1 MNRCPITYEDCGT
14 ARYSEGGLKK
24 LAPRLNNLKVF
35 PYSSAEQRREALLR
49 ADKISIQGVQPK
61 LSARLSIT
69 DEEFKL
75 VDTRGRYIL
84 KPQHA
89 DFPQLSENEDL
100 SMRLATSVG
109 IETPL
114 HGLLYSVDESLT
126 YFIRR
131 FDRKRQ
137 SEKLAV
143 QDFATLAGKN
153 RDTKYD
159 FSTERLFGLLEY
171 CSFPVIETVEMYK
184 RLLFSFLIGNEDMHL
199 KNWALITLGNKIT
212 LSPAYDFLS
221 STVAYRAIGKSSKD
235 IEETALPLKG
245 RKKKLSGK
253 EWIDYLGR
261 DRLGLNDKI
270 IDGILAGFTSVLP
283 DWTMLIDRSFLSDDQ
298 KELYHEVVEGRRTAL
313 GL

>member
-14 ARYSEGGLKK
+14 ARYSARGLRK
-24 LAPRLNNLKVF
+24 LSPRLSNLRVF

-61 LSARLSIT
+61 LSARLSIA
-69 DEEFKL
+69 DEAFTL
-75 VDTRGRYIL
+75 VDTGGRYIL

-89 DFPQLSENEDL
+89 DFPQLPENEDL
-100 SMRLATSVG
+100 SMQLAASVG

-114 HGLLYSVDESLT
+114 HGLLYSADESLT

-137 SEKLAV
+137 REKLAV
-143 QDFATLAGKN
+143 QDFATLADKD

-159 FSTERLFGLLEY
+159 FSIERLFGLLDY
-171 CSFPVIETVEMYK
+171 CSYPVVETVEMYR

-199 KNWALITLGNKIT
+199 KNWALITIGNKIT

-221 STVAYRAIGKSSKD
+221 SIVAYRAIGKASRD

-245 RKKKLSGK
+245 RKKKLSRK
-253 EWIDYLGR
+253 EWIDYLAR
-261 DRLGLNDKI
+261 DRLGLNDKT
-270 IDGILAGFTSVLP
+270 IDGILTGFRSVLH
-283 DWTMLIDRSFLSDDQ
+283 DWTKLIDRSFLTDHQ
-298 KELYHEVVEGRRTAL
+298 KELYHEVIVDKSSAL